1 MSQVLTG
8 SHGVMGGSL
17 YFLISDLAQVP
28 LLLMARVWAPFH
40 ARTAQ
45 LSGVLSTSLW
55 IQPPVKSQFGFYGLL
70 GLGVSSCRGEV
81 S

>member
-8 SHGVMGGSL
+8 SHRVMDGSL

-45 LSGVLSTSLW
+45 LSGVLFYQSLA
-55 IQPPVKSQFGFYGLL
+55 PAPSEESVRFLL
-70 GLGVSSCRGEV
+70 FFHANQGC
-81 S
+81 